1 MFAIVNDIIH
11 PKLIS
16 MEKDFEIVDHT
27 ADVGVIAYGVNINQA
42 FANAARALFSIITE
56 LDSVAEVL
64 HRDIELTAPDQESL
78 LVKWLNEL
86 IYLFDTE
93 NIIFKRFDITK
104 LSNTQ
109 LKARSYGER
118 VDSSK
123 HKLKT
128 GVKAATY
135 HMLKVN
141 KGDGCKVQ
149 VLFDI

>member
-1 MFAIVNDIIH
+1 
-11 PKLIS
+11 
-16 MEKDFEIVDHT
+16 MEKEFEIVEHT
-27 ADVGVIAYGVNINQA
+27 ADVGIIAYGADMKEA
-42 FANAARALFSIITE
+42 FANAAKALFSLITE
-56 LDSVAEVL
+56 LDDVEEVM

-78 LVKWLNEL
+78 LVGWLNEL

-93 NIIFKRFDITK
+93 NMLFKKFDITQ
-104 LSNTQ
+104 LSQTH
-109 LKARSYGER
+109 LKARSYGHK

-135 HMLKVN
+135 HMLKIDKSN
-141 KGDGCKVQ
+141 GGKVQ